1 MALKKISYEGIEWVN
16 NSTHALN
23 AENLNHMDGG
33 IETVTDAYNLLVG
46 TVDSDTSKI
55 NSLSD
60 LVDELFPDNAG
71 THNSHYRGK
80 SLGSSITSDQY
91 AQISAGTFK
100 DLYVGDYW
108 TINGVNWRIAN
119 FDYYYRSGDT
129 ECTKHHIVI
138 VPDSNL
144 YNAQMNTSNVTTG
157 GYVGSAMYTSNLA
170 TAKTTISGIFG
181 SHLLT
186 HREWQVNA
194 VSNGR
199 PSSGAWA
206 DTTVDLMTEEMVYG
220 SGIFHS
226 HSDGSNVPAN
236 YRCSKSQLSLF
247 RHRPDLISNR
257 LTYWLKD
264 VVSGATFALVGSHG
278 RADYY
283 YASYS
288 FGVRPAFCIC

>member
-1 MALKKISYEGIEWVN
+1 MVLKKISYEGVEWVN
-16 NSTHALN
+16 NTNHALN

-33 IETVTDAYNLLVG
+33 IETVIDAYNLMVD
-46 TVDSDTSKI
+46 TVNTDTNEI
-55 NSLSD
+55 NSLND
-60 LVDELFPDNAG
+60 LVDALFSDNAG

-80 SLGSSITSDQY
+80 SLGSSVTSAQY
-91 AQISAGTFK
+91 AQISAGTFE

-108 TINGVNWRIAN
+108 TINGVNWRIAD

-144 YNAQMNTSNVTTG
+144 YSAQMNTSNVTTG

-199 PSSGAWA
+199 PSGGAWA

-226 HSDGSNVPAN
+226 HSDGSNVPTN

-264 VVSGATFALVGSHG
+264 VVSGAAFAVVSGGGDAHYS
-278 RADYY
+278 
-283 YASYS
+283 YASLS
-288 FGVRPAFCIC
+288 RGVRPAFCIC